1 MPVISCSWG
10 SVPTLRAKRWGCRYG
25 AHLGRPVRAV
35 TECRPLHE
43 RPRRPQA
50 WARTVLVRS
59 SVPPM
64 PSSGRPTICAPR
76 RRLGRCPGRVG
87 PRGHQWHSQGRNP
100 LVAGVSGRGSERCS
114 ISPLAGAVPA
124 APRHLPLPPRPG
136 LGVGWRSTDYQLTG
150 RDFGDRGRRF
160 DQQLRDLHKAWAGE
174 PLEAGTRPVGPPPVQ
189 RPGVPLILGG
199 TAEGSIRR
207 VVEFGSGWTAGGL
220 PPDAVAGLVERVQS
234 AWADSS
240 RDGRAKIVA
249 LAYFSLGDTAED
261 SRRNLLDYYQLMGSE
276 TAGMIADSALRS
288 VDSLTAAVDA
298 YSQAGVDELILD
310 PTVLDPGQVDL
321 LAEAVL

>member
-1 MPVISCSWG
+1 MEVGIGIPNT
-10 SVPTLRAKRWGCRYG
+10 VPG
-25 AHLGRPVRAV
+25 ATGGELL
-35 TECRPLHE
+35 E
-43 RPRRPQA
+43 
-50 WARTVLVRS
+50 WARRADAAGFSSLATIGAVSYPAYEELTVF
-59 SVPPM
+59 
-64 PSSGRPTICAPR
+64 A
-76 RRLGRCPGRVG
+76 
-87 PRGHQWHSQGRNP
+87 
-100 LVAGVSGRGSERCS
+100 A
-114 ISPLAGAVPA
+114 AGAVTQRIRFLSNVLIAPA
-124 APRHLPLPPRPG
+124 RSPAELAKQAASVDQLTGGRLTLG

-189 RPGVPLILGG
+189 QPGVPLILGG
-199 TAEGSIRR
+199 TAEASIRR

-240 RDGRAKIVA
+240 REGRAKIVA

-261 SRRNLLDYYQLMGSE
+261 SRRYLLDYYQLMGSE
-276 TAGMIADSALRS
+276 TAEMIAGSALRS
-288 VDSLTAAVDA
+288 VDSLTAAIDA
-298 YSQAGVDELILD
+298 YAQAGVDELILD
-310 PTVLDPGQVDL
+310 PTVSDPEQVDL